1 MKKKFPSV
9 ICICISLLIFVLPL
23 AAEINLL
30 SPVKGE
36 WANRQMLV
44 IDNSDGG
51 DFFYSVDGAD
61 PETFGFAYDGP
72 VLLDVE
78 GEVQLNVT
86 RIASGGKK
94 EKAAVS
100 YTVKTDDG
108 SKTSYKDFI
117 QTFFDGGLLNYSAG
131 SELTIPGDFLFYL
144 GLPPQDNMQ
153 ENYMPARTL
162 QLSSSSVLSRYIP
175 CTVFDKAR
183 NVKYRFIIKTYPQ
196 SAGVFSHRDVPFKV
210 TDWETVTIT
219 DNNFIYKI
227 DSQYWGLPTEPVKL
241 DRSVSHMISWQPLE
255 YDASNPIEFFVLP
268 PKPEIVRNESADG
281 SLVYSI
287 NGDDAY
293 ALSVMNETDG
303 TYSELFTRV
312 GIDAFYGDEVS
323 GSATLGVFANSVYQ
337 GKITVSYDINRK
349 PPQIPVIKTNAT
361 GFVSRGNVDVKI
373 YGMKGADLY
382 IALSEPL
389 TLGESDISYSSD
401 DKIFKDVPLG
411 AYRKVKGENFA
422 LRWTQNGLNPVYY
435 KVSAYSKTDEN
446 ASSPVEFSVV
456 IDQSNYYFDA
466 SGEPDLADGTA
477 AHPFTDFKQLA
488 GALINQRVVKLS
500 VKGEMEINEAY
511 NISSNFEIFNGGDA
525 KLKFGADGSLVVKA
539 STLEITDC
547 RILNTSE
554 INKKSIIP
562 LIKLENSVL
571 TLQNCVIAA
580 DFTRN
585 GTVIDASNAIINI
598 SDTMVS
604 ANAVSYVSFIAAVK
618 SRLSIKNSSVSTNAD
633 TSVIISADG
642 GNVTAV
648 KNEFLVSGGNGR
660 IAELFGVKANFKENN
675 FKARLTNKTSKI
687 QPLYVNKATKLTDEK
702 NIIQGF

>member
-9 ICICISLLIFVLPL
+9 LCICFSLLIFALPL
-23 AAEINLL
+23 TAEINLL

-44 IDNSDGG
+44 IDNSEGG

-72 VLLDVE
+72 VLLDVA

-86 RIASGGKK
+86 RIASGGQK
-94 EKAAVS
+94 EKTSVT
-100 YTVKTDDG
+100 YTVKTDDA

-117 QTFFDGGLLNYSAG
+117 QTFFDGGILNYSAG
-131 SELTIPGDFLFYL
+131 SQLTIPADFWFYM
-144 GLPPQDNMQ
+144 GPPPEDNMP

-162 QLSSSSVLSRYIP
+162 QLSPSSVLSRYIP
-175 CTVFDKAR
+175 CTIFDKAR

-196 SAGVFSHRDVPFKV
+196 SAGVFSHRDVPFDV
-210 TDWETVTIT
+210 TDWETVTFTNI
-219 DNNFIYKI
+219 NYIYKI
-227 DSQYWGLPTEPVKL
+227 DSEYWGLPTEPVKL

-268 PKPEIVRNESADG
+268 PKPEIVREEAADG
-281 SLVYSI
+281 SLIYSI
-287 NGDDAY
+287 RGDDAY
-293 ALSVMNETDG
+293 ALSVMNESDG
-303 TYSELFTRV
+303 SYSELFTKI

-337 GKITVSYDINRK
+337 GKLSVSYDINRK
-349 PPQIPVIKTNAT
+349 PPQIPVIKTNAP

-373 YGMKGADLY
+373 SGMRGAELY

-389 TLGESDISYSSD
+389 TLEESEHSYSPD

-411 AYRKVKGENFA
+411 AYKKVKGESFTLHWA
-422 LRWTQNGLNPVYY
+422 QNGLNPVYY

-446 ASSPVEFSVV
+446 ASSPVEFAVV

-466 SGEPDLADGTA
+466 SGDAELADGTA
-477 AHPFTDFKQLA
+477 AHPFTDFKQLSD
-488 GALINQRVVKLS
+488 ALLNQRVVKLS
-500 VKGEMEINEAY
+500 VKGEMAINEAY
-511 NISSNFEIFNGGDA
+511 SISSNFEIFNGGDA
-525 KLKFGADGSLVVKA
+525 RLKFGADGSLVVKA
-539 STLEITDC
+539 STLEISDC
-547 RILNTSE
+547 RISNTSE
-554 INKKSIIP
+554 INKKSLEP

-571 TLQNCVIAA
+571 TMKNCVIAA
-580 DFTRN
+580 DYSRN

-618 SRLSIKNSSVSTNAD
+618 SRISIKNSSVSTSAD

-642 GNVTAV
+642 GNVTAT
-648 KNEFLVSGGNGR
+648 KNDFLVSGGNGR
-660 IAELFGVKANFKENN
+660 IAELFGVKAAFKENY
-675 FKARLTNKTSKI
+675 FKARLTNTTSKI
-687 QPLYVNKATKLTDEK
+687 QPLYVNKATKLTEEK
-702 NIIQGF
+702 NNIQGF